1 MPTSTPIT
9 VETTANIS
17 LEQAWSHWTT
27 PEHIMQ
33 WNNADDDWH
42 TPRAEIDLREGG
54 RFLYRMEAKDGSVGF
69 DFNGIFTKVIPL
81 QSIEYTIEGGRKVS
95 VTFSSQGE
103 ATTITET
110 FEIEDE
116 NPVEMQ
122 RQGWQ
127 AILNNFKKY
136 TEAHR

>member
-1 MPTSTPIT
+1 
-9 VETTANIS
+9 
-17 LEQAWSHWTT
+17 
-27 PEHIMQ
+27 MQ

-69 DFNGIFTKVIPL
+69 DFNGILTKVIPL
-81 QSIEYTIEGGRKVS
+81 ETIEYTIEGGRKVT
-95 VTFSSQGE
+95 VTFGSQGD

-110 FEIEDE
+110 FDAEDE
-116 NPVEMQ
+116 NSVEMQ
-122 RQGWQ
+122 KQGWL